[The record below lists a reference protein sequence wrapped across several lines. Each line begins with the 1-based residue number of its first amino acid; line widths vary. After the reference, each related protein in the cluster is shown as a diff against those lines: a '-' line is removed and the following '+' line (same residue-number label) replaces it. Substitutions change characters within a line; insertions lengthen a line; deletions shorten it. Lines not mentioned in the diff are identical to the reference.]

1 MYGCSDVFME
11 MSGIGNSV
19 SYFYTDLATMGILE
33 KIKNN
38 THFAPPANWLRIK
51 TIDMHTAGE
60 PLRVI
65 VSGFPEIKGNS
76 ILEMRDYV
84 RSNYDHLRT
93 ALMFEPRGHA
103 DMYGCLLTPPVSDDA
118 DFGII
123 FMHNEGYSTMC
134 GHATIAI
141 SKLAV
146 ELGWVEVKSPVTGIK
161 IDAPCGLLKAYVH
174 IQNNEVESVSFDNV
188 PSFVVSLDNVVEVE
202 GLGRVKYDL
211 AYGGAYYAF
220 TDAAK
225 LQIACIPENYY
236 RLIEAG
242 MKIKHAVMA
251 SDTAIVHPYNNELS
265 FLYGTIFIGEPVSKD
280 ADSRNVCIFAN
291 GEVDRS
297 PTGSGLSARMA
308 IHYKR
313 GEIKLHENRTIESIL
328 GTTFECSVQNTVL
341 YGNYDAIIPRIGGT
355 AYITGQHEF
364 LIDPQDPL
372 KTGFI
377 LR

>member
-1 MYGCSDVFME
+1 ME
-11 MSGIGNSV
+11 T
-19 SYFYTDLATMGILE
+19 YQ
-33 KIKNN
+33 KISSSK
-38 THFAPPANWLRIK
+38 HFTPPDNWLRIN

-84 RSNYDHLRT
+84 HKHYDHLRT

-123 FMHNEGYSTMC
+123 FMHNLGYSTMC
-134 GHATIAI
+134 GHAIIAI
-141 SKLAV
+141 AKLAV
-146 ELGWVEVKSPVTGIK
+146 ELGWVDVKMPVTGIK

-174 IQNNEVESVSFDNV
+174 IQNDEVESVSFDNV
-188 PSFVVSLDNVVEVE
+188 PSFVVSLDNVVDVE
-202 GLGRVKYDL
+202 GMGQVQYDL
-211 AYGGAYYAF
+211 AYGGAYYVF
-220 TDAAK
+220 TDATK
-225 LQIACIPENYY
+225 LQIECIPDNYHQ
-236 RLIEAG
+236 LIEAG

-251 SDTAIVHPYNNELS
+251 SDTTIVHPYEKELG
-265 FLYGTIFIGEPVSKD
+265 FLYGTIFIDEPVSEE

-297 PTGSGLSARMA
+297 PTGSGVSARMA

-313 GEIKLHENRTIESIL
+313 GEIKIHEPMIIESIL
-328 GTTFECSVQNTVL
+328 GTTFECSVQDSL
-341 YGNYDAIIPRIGGT
+341 IYGNFDAVIARVRGT

-364 LIDPQDPL
+364 LIDPLDPL

>member
-1 MYGCSDVFME
+1 ME
-11 MSGIGNSV
+11 MSWIGNSV

-33 KIKNN
+33 KIKSN
-38 THFAPPANWLRIK
+38 THFTPPANWLRIK

-76 ILEMRDYV
+76 MLEMRDYV
-84 RSNYDHLRT
+84 RNNYDHLRT

-103 DMYGCLLTPPVSDDA
+103 DMYGCLLTPPVSDIA

-146 ELGWVEVKSPVTGIK
+146 ELGWVEVKSPVTMLK
-161 IDAPCGLLKAYVH
+161 IDAPCGLLTAYVRLK
-174 IQNNEVESVSFDNV
+174 NDEVEFISFDNV
-188 PSFVVSLDNVVEVE
+188 PSFVASLDNVVEVE
-202 GLGRVKYDL
+202 GLGQVQYDL

-225 LQIACIPENYY
+225 LQIECIPDNY
-236 RLIEAG
+236 RQLIETG
-242 MKIKHAVMA
+242 MNIKHAVMA
-251 SDTAIVHPYNNELS
+251 SDTAIVHPYEKELS
-265 FLYGTIFIGEPVSKD
+265 FLYGTIFIGEPVSKG

-297 PTGSGLSARMA
+297 PTGSGVSARMA

-313 GEIKLHENRTIESIL
+313 GEINVHEKMIIESIL
-328 GTTFECSVQNTVL
+328 GTTFECSVEDTVS
-341 YGNYDAIIPRIGGT
+341 YGNYSAIIPRIGGT

-372 KTGFI
+372 KTGFM